1 MIKIGSFILGIVFIV
16 ILVLL
21 AISPNHKVTKSTES
35 DTTVIV
41 PPDYDTISVDSMV
54 CPD

>member
-1 MIKIGSFILGIVFIV
+1 MIKIGSFILGIVFIA
-16 ILVLL
+16 ILVL
-21 AISPNHKVTKSTES
+21 AVIPNHRVTKSTES

-41 PPDYDTISVDSMV
+41 PPDYDTVSVDSMV